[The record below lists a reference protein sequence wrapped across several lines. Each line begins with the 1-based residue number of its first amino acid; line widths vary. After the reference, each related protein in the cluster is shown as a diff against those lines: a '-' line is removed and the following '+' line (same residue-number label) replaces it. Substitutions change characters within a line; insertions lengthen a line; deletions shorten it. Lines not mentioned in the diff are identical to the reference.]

1 MKQKSLLRS
10 LLLLFSLIV
19 GVGSAW
25 AADVTDVLNQTLTGV
40 TGTSY
45 SSWSDKTSV
54 SEAVY
59 AGNSAGGNSSIQLRS
74 SNNNSGIVTTAS
86 GGKVKTITVTWNSN
100 TQSGRTLNVYGKNSA
115 YSGAA
120 DLYDTSKQ
128 GTLLGTIVYGTS
140 TELTVTGDYEYIGF
154 RSASGA
160 MYLTSVS
167 IVWETGGST
176 LTESDFA
183 LTGAPVALSFDLN
196 NSSAQT
202 ISYTTSSTGAV
213 TVSESDYVTITVD
226 ESNKK
231 ITVTPKAVTPSARTI
246 TVNQAATDT
255 YAAGSATFTVSITA
269 KHAVKFSVNGVITTT
284 DEVNEGAAIVF
295 PADPEDIAGKS
306 FVGWTATAIDG
317 TTNNAPTFVTSATM
331 GTADVTY
338 YAVFANVTKGNHKN
352 VVDEI
357 TASDLTATSTTYTDF
372 SDVEITSA
380 AKYAGN
386 SAKDDSGNIQMRSKN
401 SNSGIVST
409 TSGGRLKSVNITVG
423 SGSNTIDVYGSNTAY
438 DSAGNLYAT
447 GSNSKQGTK
456 LGSVSA
462 TGTITVTE
470 DYAYVGI
477 RSNNGAI
484 YLSSISITWETGTPD
499 TYSNYCTT
507 VPAPESVSATIAS
520 SGYTTFCSPYDLSF
534 ESVPN
539 LEAAYVVTTST
550 AETATLKKV
559 TAVPAE
565 TGVILKG
572 TKGTTVTIPVAEY
585 TGEAISNILVG
596 TLTATP
602 VETETVYVV
611 SGGEFKL
618 FAGTE
623 IPAGKAY
630 LPADKIGGNAPS
642 LSFDF
647 GGETTSINSLTPAL
661 SQEEGVY
668 YDLSGRRVAQPTKG
682 LYILN
687 GKKVL
692 VP

>member
-25 AADVTDVLNQTLTGV
+25 AADVPDVLNQTLTGV

-115 YSGAA
+115 YSGAV

-128 GTLLGTIVYGTS
+128 GTLLGTIVCGTS
-140 TELTVTGDYEYIGF
+140 TELNVTGDYEYIGF

-196 NSSAQT
+196 NSSAKT

-226 ESNKK
+226 ENNKK
-231 ITVTPKAVTPSARTI
+231 ITVTPKAVTPSAQTI

-284 DEVNEGAAIVF
+284 EVNEGAAIVF

-357 TASDLTATSTTYTDF
+357 TASDLAATTTTYTDF
-372 SDVEITSA
+372 SNVSITSDA
-380 AKYAGN
+380 VYAGN
-386 SAKDDSGNIQMRSKN
+386 SAKDASDNIQMRSKN

-409 TSGGRLKSVNITVG
+409 TSGGKLKSVKITVANG
-423 SGSNTIDVYGSNTAY
+423 TNTIDVYGSNTAY
-438 DSAGNLYAT
+438 TSASDLYAT
-447 GSNSKQGTK
+447 SNSNQGTK
-456 LGSVSA
+456 LGSVTE

-477 RSNNGAI
+477 RSNSGAI
-484 YLSSISITWETGTPD
+484 YLSSIEITWETGTPD
-499 TYSNYCTT
+499 TYSDYCTT

-534 ESVPN
+534 ENVTG
-539 LEAAYVVTTST
+539 LDAAYVVTTST
-550 AETATLKKV
+550 TSTATLKKV
-559 TAVPAE
+559 TAVPAG

-572 TKGTTVTIPVAEY
+572 TAGAAVTIPVAEY
-585 TGEAISNILVG
+585 TGSEISNILVG

-602 VETETVYVV
+602 VETKTVYVV

-618 FAGTE
+618 FDGTE

-630 LPADKIGGNAPS
+630 LPASAIDSNAPS

-661 SQEEGVY
+661 SQGEGVY

-682 LYILN
+682 LYIVN